1 MWHDRITF
9 MSHSTPHNTQ
19 VKNDRSASDVWI
31 LTDLEGFACHFWP
44 NRLDFASILTDPEEF
59 AWHFWPNRLD
69 LPPFWRNKGSCL
81 PILTEQARFAS
92 ILTLHG
98 KCWAS
103 SLVWVIYWSTCNR
116 RVLWR
121 LYLTAVYQS
130 WVVLWTSSKFKRVKS
145 ALNSNDEVQI

>member
-1 MWHDRITF
+1 MQIEFHSRRSRPNFPRRTF
-9 MSHSTPHNTQ
+9 ELRRWLRASMQTQ

-31 LTDLEGFACHFWP
+31 LTD
-44 NRLDFASILTDPEEF
+44 PEEF
-59 AWHFWPNRLD
+59 SCYFWPNRLD